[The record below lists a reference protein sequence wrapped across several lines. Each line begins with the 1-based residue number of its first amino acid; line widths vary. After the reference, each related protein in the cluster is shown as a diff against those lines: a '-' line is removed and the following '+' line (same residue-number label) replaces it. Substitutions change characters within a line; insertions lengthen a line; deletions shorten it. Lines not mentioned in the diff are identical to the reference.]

1 MASSTEVYSNN
12 SKDLELTDVETNPT
26 HSLHDS
32 DEEGLLV
39 KFDRVFAKAKST
51 EKVCFYY

>member
-1 MASSTEVYSNN
+1 MAINTNSLKDWEV
-12 SKDLELTDVETNPT
+12 TDVETNPT
-26 HSLHDS
+26 HTLHDEDC

-51 EKVCFYY
+51 EKVCFY